1 MFVRRKKN
9 KSGVISVQIIDK
21 SSGSYRVLHTIG
33 SSADDVEV
41 ERMIQEGKTW
51 ILRQSQAVELDFTN
65 YRQQTEQIID
75 GIEQLTLSGGE
86 HLLGGIFDQ
95 IGFNKIKDTLFRQ
108 LVICRL
114 LYPVSKL
121 KTTDWISKY
130 QQLNIDVERV
140 YRYLDKLYNH
150 QKETVQQVSYEHTL
164 KVLGGQIQIV
174 FYDVTTIYFE
184 AESEDEL
191 RRAGFSKDGK
201 HRNPQIVLGLLVG
214 IRGYPLAYEIFEGNK
229 FEGHTMLPVIEHFKG
244 KYKVESLVVVAD
256 AGLLSRENVQ
266 LLQQKGYQYI
276 LGAKIKTEGE
286 AVKQQIWALNLR
298 NGATALIEKDK
309 DTKLIISYSETR
321 ARKDAHN
328 RKRGVEKL
336 QKQLKSGK
344 LTKQNIN
351 NRGYNKFLELQGEVH
366 LDINQEK
373 IEEDKKWDGLKG
385 YITNTTLSNDQ
396 VIENY
401 KQLWQIEKAFRIAK
415 TDLRIRPIYHRLQK
429 RIEAHIC
436 ISFAAYKV
444 YKELERQLKENKAGI
459 SAEKAIDIA
468 KTIFTIKIVHP
479 ISGDTISKTLI
490 LTEEQRTLA
499 NLFKF

>member
-351 NRGYNKFLELQGEVH
+351 NRGYNKFLELQGEVQ

-444 YKELERQLKENKAGI
+444 YKELERQLQENKAGI